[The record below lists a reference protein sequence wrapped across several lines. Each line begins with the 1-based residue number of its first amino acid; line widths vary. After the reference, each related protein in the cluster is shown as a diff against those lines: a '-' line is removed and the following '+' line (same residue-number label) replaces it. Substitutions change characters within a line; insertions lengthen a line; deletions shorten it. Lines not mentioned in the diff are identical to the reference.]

1 MYIYEKRRGTDNT
14 MAKRKST
21 KGQKTIYKT
30 LHIFVYYLATINLLL
45 CYTSGGG
52 TAYPSGAHEFIPGF

>member
-1 MYIYEKRRGTDNT
+1 MYIYEKRRGKDNT

-21 KGQKTIYKT
+21 KKDKQRSTK
-30 LHIFVYYLATINLLL
+30 HIFVYYLATINMLL

-52 TAYPSGAHEFIPGF
+52 TAYPSGAHDYTPGF